1 MGPVVLFFCKLV
13 MLFFFK
19 YITADSGDSY
29 FVFSLS
35 CDKLGTMIEVKSI
48 HKSYENVKAVK
59 NLSMSVSQG
68 EIYGI
73 IGPNGAGKSSTLRM
87 ILNIISCDGGEI
99 LFDGKPISED
109 DKDRIGYLPEE
120 RGLYKKSDIRSL
132 LLLLGE
138 LKGRDQSFLDKRIDY
153 WLGRFDLAEWKGRK
167 AEELSKGMAQKI
179 QFISSI
185 IHEPEIIIL
194 DEPFSGLDPVSSDE
208 LRNIVL
214 ELKKD
219 NRVII
224 FCTHIMEQAEKIC
237 DKILLLNKGEVV
249 VQGPLDKIKGEHGSN
264 SVYLEFE
271 GDGDF
276 LKDLPQAVKVIQY
289 PRAVEIELVD
299 EPGASD
305 ALLKKAVEKLSIS
318 RFEIKR
324 PSLHKI
330 FVDMVGR
337 GEIVE

>member
-1 MGPVVLFFCKLV
+1 
-13 MLFFFK
+13 
-19 YITADSGDSY
+19 
-29 FVFSLS
+29 
-35 CDKLGTMIEVKSI
+35 MIEVKSI
-48 HKSYENVKAVK
+48 HKNYENIKAVE
-59 NLSMSVSQG
+59 NLSMSVNPG

-73 IGPNGAGKSSTLRM
+73 IGPNGAGKSTTLRM
-87 ILNIISCDGGEI
+87 ILNIISCDQGEI
-99 LFDGKPISED
+99 LFDGKTISED
-109 DKDRIGYLPEE
+109 DKNRIGYLPEE
-120 RGLYKKSDIRSL
+120 RGLYKKSDVKSL
-132 LLLLGE
+132 LRLLGE
-138 LKGRDQSFLDKRIDY
+138 LKGCERSFLDKRINY
-153 WLGRFDLAEWKGRK
+153 WLERFDLLNWKDRK

-208 LRNIVL
+208 LRDIVA
-214 ELKKD
+214 ELKND

-237 DKILLLNKGEVV
+237 DKILLLNKGKVV
-249 VQGPLDKIKGEHGSN
+249 VQGPLDQVKREHGSN
-264 SVYLEFE
+264 SVYLEFD

-276 LKDLPQAVKVIQY
+276 LKSLPQVVKLIQY
-289 PRAVEIELVD
+289 PRAFEIELID

-305 ALLKKAVEKLSIS
+305 ELLKRAVEKLSIS

-330 FVDMVGR
+330 FIDMVGK
-337 GEIVE
+337 GEIL